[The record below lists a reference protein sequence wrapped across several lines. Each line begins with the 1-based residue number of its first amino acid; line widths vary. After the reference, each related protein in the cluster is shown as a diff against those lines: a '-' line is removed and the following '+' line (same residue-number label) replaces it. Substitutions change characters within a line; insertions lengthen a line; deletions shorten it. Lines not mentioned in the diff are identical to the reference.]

1 MISLRKRDIKKA
13 LKAGAKAGGV
23 SLADVRADIEAT
35 IDEAMDS
42 ADPEVQ
48 TNFKKYFGNKRPTPE
63 EYIYKTMSDEV
74 YQAFQNI
81 LKHRRKQKNL
91 VIDGYSVFLFINRNG
106 NPQVAVNYEAVFR
119 KLVDK
124 YNSKHEEPLPKI
136 TPHVCR
142 HTYCSNMAKSGMNP
156 KVLQYLMGHSDISV
170 TLNTYTHLKLDDA
183 REEVE
188 KLARKQAEAEN
199 EFRQLGMKEDK
210 VKFKKMG

>member
-1 MISLRKRDIKKA
+1 MLNA
-13 LKAGAKAGGV
+13 EGLL

-35 IDEAMDS
+35 IDEAMNS

-136 TPHVCR
+136 TPHVMR
-142 HTYCSNMAKSGMNP
+142 HTFCTRLANAGMNP
-156 KVLQYLMGHSDISV
+156 KALQYVMGHSNITI
-170 TLNTYTHLKLDDA
+170 TLNLYTHASL
-183 REEVE
+183 ET
-188 KLARKQAEAEN
+188 
-199 EFRQLGMKEDK
+199 
-210 VKFKKMG
+210 VKSELQRFVA

>member
-156 KVLQYLMGHSDISV
+156 KALQYLMGHSDISV
-170 TLNTYTHLKLDDA
+170 TLNTYTHVNLEDA
-183 REEVE
+183 REEI
-188 KLARKQAEAEN
+188 ARL
-199 EFRQLGMKEDK
+199 RIG
-210 VKFKKMG
+210 

>member
-35 IDEAMDS
+35 IDEAMNS

-91 VIDGYSVFLFINRNG
+91 VIDGYSDFLFINRNG

-136 TPHVCR
+136 TPHVMR
-142 HTYCSNMAKSGMNP
+142 HTFCTRLANAGMNP
-156 KVLQYLMGHSDISV
+156 KALQYVMGHSNITI
-170 TLNTYTHLKLDDA
+170 TLNLYTHASLETVKS
-183 REEVE
+183 
-188 KLARKQAEAEN
+188 
-199 EFRQLGMKEDK
+199 EFQRF
-210 VKFKKMG
+210 VA

>member
-35 IDEAMDS
+35 IDEAMNS

-91 VIDGYSVFLFINRNG
+91 VIDGYSDFLFINRNG

-136 TPHVCR
+136 TPHVMR
-142 HTYCSNMAKSGMNP
+142 HTFCTRLANAGMNP
-156 KVLQYLMGHSDISV
+156 KALQYVMGPSNITI
-170 TLNTYTHLKLDDA
+170 TLNRYTHASL
-183 REEVE
+183 ET
-188 KLARKQAEAEN
+188 
-199 EFRQLGMKEDK
+199 
-210 VKFKKMG
+210 VKSELQRFVA

>member
-106 NPQVAVNYEAVFR
+106 NPQVAANYEAVFR

-136 TPHVCR
+136 TPHGRVIIR
-142 HTYCSNMAKSGMNP
+142 TS
-156 KVLQYLMGHSDISV
+156 
-170 TLNTYTHLKLDDA
+170 
-183 REEVE
+183 
-188 KLARKQAEAEN
+188 
-199 EFRQLGMKEDK
+199 
-210 VKFKKMG
+210 

>member
-1 MISLRKRDIKKA
+1 MIGLKKRDIKKA
-13 LKAGAKAGGV
+13 LKAGAKAGSV
-23 SLADVRADIEAT
+23 SFADVRADIEAT
-35 IDEAMDS
+35 IDEAMNS
-42 ADPEVQ
+42 TDPEVQ
-48 TNFKKYFGNKRPTPE
+48 ANFKKYFGNKRPTPE

-136 TPHVCR
+136 TPHVMR
-142 HTYCSNMAKSGMNP
+142 HTFCTRLANAGMNP
-156 KVLQYLMGHSDISV
+156 KALQYVMGHSNITI
-170 TLNTYTHLKLDDA
+170 TLNLYTHASL
-183 REEVE
+183 ET
-188 KLARKQAEAEN
+188 
-199 EFRQLGMKEDK
+199 
-210 VKFKKMG
+210 VKSELQRFVA

>member
-1 MISLRKRDIKKA
+1 MFYDVCSFTQRFYFRNRTNKEIKICSTLRDKDLLNA
-13 LKAGAKAGGV
+13 EGLL

-91 VIDGYSVFLFINRNG
+91 VIDGYSDFLFINRNG

-136 TPHVCR
+136 TPHVMR
-142 HTYCSNMAKSGMNP
+142 HTFCTRLANAGMNP
-156 KVLQYLMGHSDISV
+156 KALQYVMGHSNITI
-170 TLNTYTHLKLDDA
+170 TLNLYTHASL
-183 REEVE
+183 ET
-188 KLARKQAEAEN
+188 
-199 EFRQLGMKEDK
+199 
-210 VKFKKMG
+210 VKSELQRFVA

>member
-156 KVLQYLMGHSDISV
+156 KALQYLMGHSDISV
-170 TLNTYTHLKLDDA
+170 TLNTYTHVNLEDA
-183 REEVE
+183 REEV
-188 KLARKQAEAEN
+188 ARIQ
-199 EFRQLGMKEDK
+199 
-210 VKFKKMG
+210 VV

>member
-13 LKAGAKAGGV
+13 LKAGAEAGGV

-35 IDEAMDS
+35 IDEAMNS
-42 ADPEVQ
+42 TDPEVQ
-48 TNFKKYFGNKRPTPE
+48 ANFKKYFGNKRPTPE

-136 TPHVCR
+136 TPHVMR
-142 HTYCSNMAKSGMNP
+142 HTFCTRLANAGMNP
-156 KVLQYLMGHSDISV
+156 KALQYVMGHSNITI
-170 TLNTYTHLKLDDA
+170 TLNLYTHASL
-183 REEVE
+183 ET
-188 KLARKQAEAEN
+188 
-199 EFRQLGMKEDK
+199 
-210 VKFKKMG
+210 VKSELQRFVA

>member
-35 IDEAMDS
+35 IDEAMNS

-81 LKHRRKQKNL
+81 LKHRRKPKNL
-91 VIDGYSVFLFINRNG
+91 VIDGYSDFLFINRNG

-136 TPHVCR
+136 TPHVIR
-142 HTYCSNMAKSGMNP
+142 HTFCTRLANAGMNP
-156 KVLQYLMGHSDISV
+156 KALQYVMGHSNITI
-170 TLNTYTHLKLDDA
+170 TLNLYTHASL
-183 REEVE
+183 ET
-188 KLARKQAEAEN
+188 
-199 EFRQLGMKEDK
+199 
-210 VKFKKMG
+210 VKSELQRFVA

>member
-23 SLADVRADIEAT
+23 LLADVRADIEAT

-136 TPHVCR
+136 TPHVMR
-142 HTYCSNMAKSGMNP
+142 HTFCTRLANAGMNP
-156 KVLQYLMGHSDISV
+156 KALQYVMGHSNITI
-170 TLNTYTHLKLDDA
+170 TLNLYTHASL
-183 REEVE
+183 ET
-188 KLARKQAEAEN
+188 
-199 EFRQLGMKEDK
+199 
-210 VKFKKMG
+210 VKSELQRFVA

>member
-48 TNFKKYFGNKRPTPE
+48 ANFKKYFGNKRPTPE

-136 TPHVCR
+136 TPHVMR
-142 HTYCSNMAKSGMNP
+142 HTFCTRLANAGMNP
-156 KVLQYLMGHSDISV
+156 KALQYVMGHSNITI
-170 TLNTYTHLKLDDA
+170 TLNLYTHASL
-183 REEVE
+183 ET
-188 KLARKQAEAEN
+188 
-199 EFRQLGMKEDK
+199 
-210 VKFKKMG
+210 VKSELQRFVA

>member
-136 TPHVCR
+136 TPHVMR
-142 HTYCSNMAKSGMNP
+142 HTFCTRLANAGMNP
-156 KVLQYLMGHSDISV
+156 RALQYVMGHSNITI
-170 TLNTYTHLKLDDA
+170 TLNLYTHASL
-183 REEVE
+183 ET
-188 KLARKQAEAEN
+188 
-199 EFRQLGMKEDK
+199 
-210 VKFKKMG
+210 VKSELQRFVA

>member
-106 NPQVAVNYEAVFR
+106 NPQVAVNYETVFR

-124 YNSKHEEPLPKI
+124 YNSKYEEPLPKI
-136 TPHVCR
+136 TPHVMR
-142 HTYCSNMAKSGMNP
+142 HTFCTRLANAGMNP
-156 KVLQYLMGHSDISV
+156 KALQYVMGHSNITI
-170 TLNTYTHLKLDDA
+170 TLNRYTHASL
-183 REEVE
+183 ET
-188 KLARKQAEAEN
+188 
-199 EFRQLGMKEDK
+199 
-210 VKFKKMG
+210 VKSELQRFVA

>member
-136 TPHVCR
+136 TPHSLR
-142 HTYCSNMAKSGMNP
+142 HTFCTRLCERETNLKIIQSI
-156 KVLQYLMGHSDISV
+156 MGHKDIQ
-170 TLNTYTHLKLDDA
+170 TTMDIY
-183 REEVE
+183 
-188 KLARKQAEAEN
+188 AEATE
-199 EFRQLGMKEDK
+199 E
-210 VKFKKMG
+210 KKQETFEHLAATMDVF

>member
-1 MISLRKRDIKKA
+1 MISLRKRDIKKV

-35 IDEAMDS
+35 IDEAMNS

-91 VIDGYSVFLFINRNG
+91 VIDGYSDFLFINRNG

-136 TPHVCR
+136 TPHVMR
-142 HTYCSNMAKSGMNP
+142 HTFCTRLANAGMNP
-156 KVLQYLMGHSDISV
+156 KALQYVMGHSNITI
-170 TLNTYTHLKLDDA
+170 TLNRYTHASL
-183 REEVE
+183 ET
-188 KLARKQAEAEN
+188 
-199 EFRQLGMKEDK
+199 
-210 VKFKKMG
+210 VKSELQRFVA

>member
-136 TPHVCR
+136 TPHVMR
-142 HTYCSNMAKSGMNP
+142 HTFCKRLANAGMNP
-156 KVLQYLMGHSDISV
+156 KALQYVMGHSNITI
-170 TLNTYTHLKLDDA
+170 TLNLYTHASL
-183 REEVE
+183 ET
-188 KLARKQAEAEN
+188 
-199 EFRQLGMKEDK
+199 
-210 VKFKKMG
+210 VKSELQRFVA

>member
-35 IDEAMDS
+35 IDEAMNS
-42 ADPEVQ
+42 ADPEMQ

-91 VIDGYSVFLFINRNG
+91 VIDGYSDFLFINRNG

-136 TPHVCR
+136 TPHVMR
-142 HTYCSNMAKSGMNP
+142 HTFCTRLANAGMNP
-156 KVLQYLMGHSDISV
+156 KALQYVMGHSNITI
-170 TLNTYTHLKLDDA
+170 TLNLYTHASL
-183 REEVE
+183 ET
-188 KLARKQAEAEN
+188 
-199 EFRQLGMKEDK
+199 
-210 VKFKKMG
+210 VKSELQRFVA

>member
-1 MISLRKRDIKKA
+1 MIGLKKRDIKKA

-142 HTYCSNMAKSGMNP
+142 HTFCSNMAKSGMNP
-156 KVLQYLMGHSDISV
+156 KTLQYIMGHADISV
-170 TLNTYTHLKLDDA
+170 TLNTYTHVNFDDA
-183 REEVE
+183 KEEVYRI
-188 KLARKQAEAEN
+188 AN
-199 EFRQLGMKEDK
+199 S
-210 VKFKKMG
+210 

>member
-142 HTYCSNMAKSGMNP
+142 HTFCSNMAKSGMNP
-156 KVLQYLMGHSDISV
+156 KTLQYIMGHSDISV
-170 TLNTYTHLKLDDA
+170 TLNVYTHVQFDDA
-183 REEVE
+183 
-188 KLARKQAEAEN
+188 QAELLRVA
-199 EFRQLGMKEDK
+199 KA
-210 VKFKKMG
+210 

>member
-1 MISLRKRDIKKA
+1 MLNA
-13 LKAGAKAGGV
+13 EGLL

-35 IDEAMDS
+35 IDEAMNS

-81 LKHRRKQKNL
+81 LKHSRKQKNL
-91 VIDGYSVFLFINRNG
+91 VIDGYSDFLFINRNG

-136 TPHVCR
+136 TPHVMR
-142 HTYCSNMAKSGMNP
+142 HTFCTRLANAGMNP
-156 KVLQYLMGHSDISV
+156 KALQYVMGHSNITI
-170 TLNTYTHLKLDDA
+170 TLNLYTHASL
-183 REEVE
+183 ET
-188 KLARKQAEAEN
+188 
-199 EFRQLGMKEDK
+199 
-210 VKFKKMG
+210 VKSELQRFVA

>member
-136 TPHVCR
+136 TPHVMR
-142 HTYCSNMAKSGMNP
+142 HTFCTRLANAGINP
-156 KVLQYLMGHSDISV
+156 KALQYVMGHSNITI
-170 TLNTYTHLKLDDA
+170 TLNRYTHASL
-183 REEVE
+183 ET
-188 KLARKQAEAEN
+188 
-199 EFRQLGMKEDK
+199 
-210 VKFKKMG
+210 VKSELQRFVA